1 MTTLDQLMKIGG
13 VVAAGEFT
21 DDGKLVD
28 VRGQLTPDIAQ
39 AAAQFCD
46 TVNMIFN
53 TLSGAF
59 QQISGMQWTSPQ
71 GWAFSG
77 GNYPVCIGGNK
88 GVFVETTKAD
98 FNELFKALVA
108 QA

>member
-21 DDGKLVD
+21 DDGKLID
-28 VRGQLTPDIAQ
+28 VRGQLTPEIAQ
-39 AAAQFCD
+39 AAAQFCG
-46 TVNMIFN
+46 TVNMMFK
-53 TLSGAF
+53 TLAGAF
-59 QQISGMQWTSPQ
+59 QQISGMPWTPAQ

-77 GNYPVCIGGNK
+77 GNYSVCIGGNK
-88 GVFVETTKAD
+88 GVFVETTKAN

>member
-1 MTTLDQLMKIGG
+1 MTTLDQLMNVGG
-13 VVAAGEFT
+13 VVAAGQFT
-21 DDGKLVD
+21 DDGKLID
-28 VRGQLTPDIAQ
+28 VRGQLTPEIAQ
-39 AAAQFCD
+39 VAAQFCG
-46 TVNMIFN
+46 TVNMMFK

-59 QQISGMQWTSPQ
+59 QQISSMQWTPAQ

-77 GNYPVCIGGNK
+77 GNYSICIGGNK
-88 GVFVETTKAD
+88 GVIVESSKAN

>member
-13 VVAAGEFT
+13 VVAAGDFT
-21 DDGKLVD
+21 NDGKLND
-28 VRGQLTPDIAQ
+28 VRGQLTPEIAQ
-39 AAAQFCD
+39 AAAQFCG
-46 TVNMIFN
+46 TVNMTFK

-59 QQISGMQWTSPQ
+59 QQMSGMQWTPAQ

-77 GNYPVCIGGNK
+77 GKYSVCIGGNK

-108 QA
+108 PA